1 LSDKHV
7 RLARY
12 TAEKGLVIGMPPSVD
27 PNSCMASWN
36 QSHPADR
43 YTKLFVFNRDWR
55 HAQMRLLQLRIVD
68 LDALPEMQRA
78 NILINEGLRK
88 QPKPDRD
95 SSDRKSAGDDERG
108 VENRRRAPHLLPI
121 A

>member
-1 LSDKHV
+1 
-7 RLARY
+7 
-12 TAEKGLVIGMPPSVD
+12 
-27 PNSCMASWN
+27 
-36 QSHPADR
+36 
-43 YTKLFVFNRDWR
+43 
-55 HAQMRLLQLRIVD
+55 MRLLQLRIVD